1 MKKEIK
7 VGSIV
12 KLKSYDY
19 GKKLIR
25 YSGKRNWEP
34 YYSFDYMTRGTWER
48 YRDSFMEVSKCK
60 DGCCVVVE
68 MWNKENRYMGKR
80 SIPKL
85 LLMRVE

>member
-25 YSGKRNWEP
+25 YSGERHWEP
-34 YYSFDYMTRGTWER
+34 YYNFDFMTRRTWER
-48 YRDSFMEVSKCK
+48 YREFFMEVSKHK
-60 DGCCVVVE
+60 ERGCVIVE
-68 MWNKENRYMGKR
+68 IWNKENEYIGRR
-80 SIPKL
+80 NIPKL

>member
-25 YSGKRNWEP
+25 YSGERNRFP
-34 YYSFDYMTRGTWER
+34 YYNFDYMSRGPWER
-48 YRDSFMEVSKCK
+48 YREFFMEVSKCE
-60 DGCCVVVE
+60 DRGCVVVE
-68 MWNKENRYMGKR
+68 MWDEENRCVGKR

>member
-25 YSGKRNWEP
+25 YSGERNWEP
-34 YYSFDYMTRGTWER
+34 YYNFDYMSRRTWER
-48 YRDSFMEVSKCK
+48 YRGFFMEVFKYK
-60 DGCCVVVE
+60 DRGCVVVE
-68 MWNKENRYMGKR
+68 IWDKENNYIGKR